1 MANDILI
8 IDETGTTA
16 APEVGGDKGTIS
28 THADG
33 TQTMYLHHPIE
44 IKRIAAGGL
53 ESRECID
60 RLTIRR
66 PNGGDIR
73 ALQSFTDKMKQT
85 LLVFTRLTGQPELV
99 FDRLDIKDINLFSD
113 VVEGFFPQSQVTGK
127 S

>member
-8 IDETGTTA
+8 IDETSTNA
-16 APEVGGDKGTIS
+16 AQEIGVDKGTIVV
-28 THADG
+28 HEDG
-33 TQTMYLHHPIE
+33 TKTMYLHHPIE
-44 IKRIAAGGL
+44 VMYKKDGGP
-53 ESRECID
+53 ERRELID

-66 PNGGDIR
+66 PNGGDVR

-99 FDRLDIKDINLFSD
+99 FDRLDIEDINLFSE
-113 VVEGFFPQSQVTGK
+113 VVEGFFPQSQATGR